1 LTPGPAARAGRL
13 RPESAGAFSEYAA
26 ILAERRRSPVEPDA
40 LKSGAVLACVCLQ
53 SALMSLVKLL
63 GFTTMGCGC
72 VLGRYREVGTN
83 REVTYI
89 EEKGTSCLQ
98 RSHLR
103 NQPVSADRV
112 AHGFQSGDAVRAS

>member
-1 LTPGPAARAGRL
+1 LTAGPAARAGRL
-13 RPESAGAFSEYAA
+13 RPESAGALSKKSEVPAA
-26 ILAERRRSPVEPDA
+26 TRRSRLEPQA
-40 LKSGAVLACVCLQ
+40 LKSGAVLAWVCLQ